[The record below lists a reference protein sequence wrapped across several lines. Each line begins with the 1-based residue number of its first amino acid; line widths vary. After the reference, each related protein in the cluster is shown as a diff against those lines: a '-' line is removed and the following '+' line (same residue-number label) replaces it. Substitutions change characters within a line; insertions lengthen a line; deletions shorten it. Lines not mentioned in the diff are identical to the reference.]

1 LTKLNIEAVSPWSQ
15 SDVFPL
21 YNTSSLREGV
31 WRVKRWKDGRM
42 KEWAK
47 RKEDVWERWRKE
59 FTLFD
64 LGFLMLTNCV

>member
-1 LTKLNIEAVSPWSQ
+1 
-15 SDVFPL
+15 
-21 YNTSSLREGV
+21 
-31 WRVKRWKDGRM
+31 M

-59 FTLFD
+59 LTLFD